1 MARTVKAKFG
11 VATTTLLCG
20 ALLATVSTQS
30 FAQSSNGMFGN
41 TAQALGTSLSALSPV
56 VTTVNGGP
64 TNVSLS
70 AGEVED
76 VVARVV
82 AEAQARGAQATV
94 AVTDRVGNV
103 LAVYVMNGADATAE
117 VGVGIPLDS
126 RPSGLAG
133 LDVPATAAAISK
145 AVTGSYLS
153 SNGNAFSTRTA
164 NAIVQ
169 ENFLPGSKFLEGGPL
184 FGVQISQLPCSD
196 LVVRRESDNGGTI
209 DDSIGPKRS
218 PLGLAADP
226 GGLPLYKNGVHVG
239 GIGVLADGGYSGDL
253 NVRNRDQDL
262 DELLAV
268 AGSLTMEAPID
279 LRADRVTV
287 DGRSLRYS
295 DARASDLLT
304 TAASGNGVNLA
315 STGNFVE
322 VQGYKVGTAAEDGQ
336 SFGFGASGFLPDPDN
351 IFQSNTFVLTDA
363 GGTNRFPPIAGA
375 LLTQNE
381 VTTLLD
387 QAVGLALAMRAQIRR
402 PLNSNVEVTISVI
415 DTDGTILGIARTPD
429 APVFGTDVSLQKA
442 RTAALFT
449 SPNAR
454 TLLTSRAELQ
464 PFVAAADAFYGRD
477 VLDGS
482 IAFSSRS
489 VGNSSRPFY
498 PDGSNGNP
506 NGPFSVDIGLFSP
519 FNTGMQVS
527 ISAPS
532 ILEHAGYILGLN
544 ADTATGCLFDAG
556 DPNTTVLGNGEQIFS
571 GGVPLF
577 RGNTFVG
584 AIGVSGDGIDQD
596 DTVAFLSADRSGKLL
611 GTGLGN
617 APISIRSDGLRPRGV
632 TLRYIQC
639 PFTPFLGSND
649 QNICQGL

>member
-1 MARTVKAKFG
+1 MAKTVSSKSKRLAL
-11 VATTTLLCG
+11 ATSFSV
-20 ALLATVSTQS
+20 LLATASS
-30 FAQSSNGMFGN
+30 AALAQSNGMFGQ
-41 TAQALGTSLSALSPV
+41 TAAAVGTTMSALAPIVS
-56 VTTVNGGP
+56 TVNGGP
-64 TNVSLS
+64 ANVSLTS
-70 AGEVED
+70 AEVEAAI
-76 VVARVV
+76 ARVV
-82 AEAQARGAQATV
+82 AEAQARNASATV

-103 LAVYVMNGADATAE
+103 LAIYSMTGADATAL
-117 VGVGIPLDS
+117 VDAGRPLDS
-126 RPSGLAG
+126 LPSGLAG
-133 LDVPATAAAISK
+133 LNVPSEAAAIAK

-164 NAIVQ
+164 NTIVQ

-196 LVVRRESDNGGTI
+196 LAVRRDSDNGGTI
-209 DDSIGPKRS
+209 DASIGPKRS

-226 GGLPLYKNGVHVG
+226 GGLPLYKNGTHVG
-239 GIGVLADGGYSGDL
+239 GIGVIADGVYSIDS

-268 AGSLTMEAPID
+268 AGTLTLEAPID

-287 DGRSLRYS
+287 DGRSLRFS
-295 DARASDLLT
+295 DARTADLRT
-304 TAASGNGVNLA
+304 TAASGNSINLA
-315 STGNFVE
+315 ATGNFVALP
-322 VQGYKVGTAAEDGQ
+322 GYKIGTAAENGQ

-351 IFQSNTFVLTDA
+351 IFRADTYVLTDA
-363 GGTNRFPPIAGA
+363 GGNNRFPPIAGT

-387 QAVGLALAMRAQIRR
+387 QAIGLALEMRAQIRR
-402 PLNSNVEVTISVI
+402 PLNSNVEVTISIV

-449 SPNAR
+449 NPNAR
-454 TLLTSRAELQ
+454 TLLQSRTELQ
-464 PFVAAADAFYGRD
+464 QFVTAADRFYGRD

-506 NGPFSVDIGLFSP
+506 NGPFSVPIGLFSP

-532 ILEHAGYILGLN
+532 ILQHAAFIQGGGP
-544 ADTATGCLFDAG
+544 DTPVGCLFGAPDA
-556 DPNTTVLGNGEQIFS
+556 NATVLGNGEQIFS

-577 RGNTFVG
+577 RGNTYVG

-596 DTVAFLSADRSGKLL
+596 DTVAFLSADRTGKLL

-617 APISIRSDGLRPRGV
+617 APIAIRSDGLRPRGV

-639 PFTPFLGSND
+639 PYTPFLSSNE